1 MSPAFPWATA
11 LMFMGA
17 LQGLLLFAALLW
29 RKPRR
34 SPANRI
40 LAVLMV
46 LSAIR
51 LGHVAFIRLQPAP
64 VAWDWSL
71 PLILTFSPLLY
82 LYCRA
87 LLAPGSARKRGD
99 LAHFAPALIWAG
111 WRAVLILGHRSP
123 AGAADAWFV
132 AYLPDLVWLIQTAA
146 YLLLIRGLL
155 RRHAKESPAELSDV
169 ESVRLTW
176 IRALAA
182 AFAFLCGLIIVFLAG
197 TAFGL
202 DFVRPSNAVLYI
214 SVALIVYLWG
224 WFGLRQPGI
233 FSTPTEPGARAAGTA
248 GAPSPSAAESLDRLI
263 RVVDERGLHLDPA
276 LTLHDL
282 AKASGLPAYQVTALL
297 NGSLR
302 NTFYE
307 FINARRIEE
316 AKRKLADP
324 AFDKVKIL
332 AIALD
337 CGFASKSAFNRVFL
351 DLTGQTPSAY
361 RRSLRPPAS
370 AV

>member
-1 MSPAFPWATA
+1 M
-11 LMFMGA
+11 LMGA

-40 LAVLMV
+40 LAALMLLTAV
-46 LSAIR
+46 R

-71 PLILTFSPLLY
+71 PLIFTFSPLLY

-87 LLAPGSARKRGD
+87 LLAPRSARKRGD

-111 WRAVLILGHRSP
+111 WRTVLAVGHRSP
-123 AGAADAWFV
+123 AGPSEASGAWLV

-182 AFAFLCGLIIVFLAG
+182 AFAFLCGLILVFLAG
-197 TAFGL
+197 TALGL

-233 FSTPTEPGARAAGTA
+233 FSMPAGPGPKAAGTA
-248 GAPSPSAAESLDRLI
+248 AAPSPNAAEGMARLI

-282 AKASGLPAYQVTALL
+282 ARATGLPAYQVTALL

-302 NTFYE
+302 KTFYE
-307 FINARRIEE
+307 FINSRRIEE

-324 AFDKVKIL
+324 AFDNVKIL

-361 RRSLRPPAS
+361 RKSLRPPAS